1 MNRLSDLG
9 PVEDEVAASDADAGE
24 GEDGDVELNKLEAGK
39 GNGTDAAEGFMGDFF
54 REVEGVQ
61 ANITLI
67 KRNVRSIQS
76 LSNELI
82 VGAAGEEANNQKT
95 AELDKLISETNK
107 VVSST
112 HKKLEEMAEENK
124 KADGKKSATPAEI
137 RIRNNMHGNLCKKF
151 TAVARA
157 YGDVQTAYQNSSRER
172 LARQCKVVRPDL
184 KDEEIDAIA
193 DQGDD
198 AVFRDAILEHD
209 LRDKARQALSYVEN
223 KHNDIVRLNNSIMEL
238 HQLFVDMSVL
248 VAQQGELIDQI
259 EDNCNMAAEYTSQ
272 GVKAIREAAVIQK
285 KSRKKLCWIV
295 ILLAVLVIIIVIV
308 FSVLGSVVKVF

>member
-9 PVEDEVAASDADAGE
+9 PADEDAAVDPDAAE
-24 GEDGDVELNKLEAGK
+24 GEDAQLNKVEAGEA
-39 GNGTDAAEGFMGDFF
+39 NTSQDAAEGFMGDFF

-61 ANITLI
+61 ANITLV

-82 VGAAGEEANNQKT
+82 VGAAGEEASSQKSK
-95 AELDKLISETNK
+95 ELDQLIQETNK
-107 VVSST
+107 VVT
-112 HKKLEEMAEENK
+112 ATRTKLQEMAEENK
-124 KADGKKSATPAEI
+124 KADGKKNATPAEI

-184 KDEEIDAIA
+184 KDEEIEAIV

-223 KHNDIVRLNNSIMEL
+223 KHNDIVKLNNSIMQL

-285 KSRKKLCWIV
+285 KSRKKLCCIV
-295 ILLAVLVIIIVIV
+295 ILLAVLVIIIVVV
-308 FSVLGSVVKVF
+308 FSVLGKFFF

>member
-1 MNRLSDLG
+1 MNRLDDLG
-9 PVEDEVAASDADAGE
+9 PADDAAGGE
-24 GEDGDVELNKLEAGK
+24 GTGEGTEVELDELEAGR
-39 GNGTDAAEGFMGDFF
+39 NTSADAAEGFMGDFF

-67 KRNVRSIQS
+67 KRNVKSIQS

-82 VGAAGEEANNQKT
+82 VGSAGEEANSKKT
-95 AELDKLISETNK
+95 AELDQLISETNK
-107 VVSST
+107 VVSAT

-124 KADGKKSATPAEI
+124 KADGKKNATPAEL
-137 RIRNNMHGNLCKKF
+137 RIRRNMHGNLCKKF

-184 KDEEIDAIA
+184 KEEEIEAIV
-193 DQGDD
+193 DQGDA

-209 LRDKARQALSYVEN
+209 LRDKARQALSYVET

-259 EDNCNMAAEYTSQ
+259 EDNCSMAAEYTSQ

-295 ILLAVLVIIIVIV
+295 ILLTVLVIIIVIIM
-308 FSVLGSVVKVF
+308 SVLSKFVF

>member
-1 MNRLSDLG
+1 MNRLSELK
-9 PVEDEVAASDADAGE
+9 PISEDDATGANAID
-24 GEDGDVELNKLEAGK
+24 GEDGDVELDSLESGK
-39 GNGTDAAEGFMGDFF
+39 RKGDTSVDAAEGFMGDFF
-54 REVEGVQ
+54 REVESVQ

-82 VGAAGEEANNQKT
+82 VGAAGDEKQNALNTQQ
-95 AELDKLISETNK
+95 LDQLITETNK
-107 VVSST
+107 VVSDT
-112 HKKLEEMAEENK
+112 HKRLEAMAEENK
-124 KADGKKSATPAEI
+124 KTDKNATPAEI

-184 KDEEIDAIA
+184 KDEEIEAIV
-193 DQGDD
+193 DKGDD

-209 LRDKARQALSYVEN
+209 LRDKAQQALSYVEN
-223 KHNDIVRLNNSIMEL
+223 KHNDIVKLNNSIMEL

-248 VAQQGELIDQI
+248 VAAQGELIDQI

-285 KSRKKLCWIV
+285 KSRKKLCCIVVLVVVVIV
-295 ILLAVLVIIIVIV
+295 IIVVL
-308 FSVLGSVVKVF
+308 FTVLGKFVF

>member
-1 MNRLSDLG
+1 MDRLAELDPISEDDAAG
-9 PVEDEVAASDADAGE
+9 ANAVDGEGQNVEASKLVETGDAGS
-24 GEDGDVELNKLEAGK
+24 
-39 GNGTDAAEGFMGDFF
+39 GFMGEFF
-54 REVEGVQ
+54 HQVERVQ
-61 ANITLI
+61 GNITLI

-82 VGAAGEEANNQKT
+82 VGAAGDEANARNSQ
-95 AELDKLISETNK
+95 ELDNLIEETNK
-107 VVSST
+107 VVT
-112 HKKLEEMAEENK
+112 DTRTALQKMAEENK
-124 KADGKKSATPAEI
+124 KTDKNATPAEI

-184 KDEEIDAIA
+184 KDDEIEAIVE
-193 DQGDD
+193 QGDD

-209 LRDKARQALSYVEN
+209 LRDKAQQALSYVEN
-223 KHNDIVRLNNSIMEL
+223 KHNDIVKLNNSIMEL

-285 KSRKKLCWIV
+285 KSRKKLCCIV
-295 ILLAVLVIIIVIV
+295 VLVAVVIVIIVIV
-308 FSVLGSVVKVF
+308 LTVLSRFVF

>member
-9 PVEDEVAASDADAGE
+9 PVDDDAPGE
-24 GEDGDVELNKLEAGK
+24 KAPGEEGDVELGDLEAGK
-39 GNGTDAAEGFMGDFF
+39 GNTSQDAAEGFMGDFF

-82 VGAAGEEANNQKT
+82 VGAAGEEANNRKT
-95 AELDKLISETNK
+95 AELDQLITETNK
-107 VVSST
+107 VVSAT

-124 KADGKKSATPAEI
+124 KADGKKNATPAEI

-172 LARQCKVVRPDL
+172 LARQCKVVRPEL
-184 KDEEIDAIA
+184 KDEEIEAIV

-223 KHNDIVRLNNSIMEL
+223 KHNDIVKLNNSIMEL

-248 VAQQGELIDQI
+248 VAAQGELIDQI

-295 ILLAVLVIIIVIV
+295 ILLTVLVIIIVIV
-308 FSVLGSVVKVF
+308 FSVLGTVVF

>member
-1 MNRLSDLG
+1 MNRLAELD
-9 PVEDEVAASDADAGE
+9 PITEDDAVGANGGGNDEEAE
-24 GEDGDVELNKLEAGK
+24 ILKVEAGK
-39 GNGTDAAEGFMGDFF
+39 GKKGDTSVDAAEGFMGEFF
-54 REVEGVQ
+54 REVESVQ

-82 VGAAGEEANNQKT
+82 VGAAGDEANARNAK
-95 AELDKLISETNK
+95 ELDMLITETNK
-107 VVSST
+107 VVSDT
-112 HKKLEEMAEENK
+112 RDKLENMAAENK
-124 KADGKKSATPAEI
+124 KTDKNATPAEI

-157 YGDVQTAYQNSSRER
+157 YGDVQTDYQNSSRER

-184 KDEEIDAIA
+184 KDEEIEAIV

-209 LRDKARQALSYVEN
+209 LRDKAKQALSYVEN
-223 KHNDIVRLNNSIMEL
+223 KHNDIVKLNNSIMQL

-295 ILLAVLVIIIVIV
+295 ILVAVVIIIIV
-308 FSVLGSVVKVF
+308 VVFTVLGKFVF

>member
-1 MNRLSDLG
+1 MNRLSELN
-9 PVEDEVAASDADAGE
+9 PVSDDDAVGAAAAD
-24 GEDGDVELNKLEAGK
+24 GEDGDVELSKLEAGK
-39 GNGTDAAEGFMGDFF
+39 GRKGDTSQDAAEGFMGDFF
-54 REVEGVQ
+54 REVEAVQ

-76 LSNELI
+76 ISNELI
-82 VGAAGEEANNQKT
+82 VGAAGEEANSRKT
-95 AELDKLISETNK
+95 QELDQLITETNK
-107 VVSST
+107 VVSET
-112 HKKLEEMAEENK
+112 HKKLEAMAQENK
-124 KADGKKSATPAEI
+124 KTDKNATPAEI

-172 LARQCKVVRPDL
+172 LARQCKVVRPEL
-184 KDEEIDAIA
+184 KDEEIEAIV

-209 LRDKARQALSYVEN
+209 LRDKAKQALSYVEN
-223 KHNDIVRLNNSIMEL
+223 KHNDIVKLNNSIMEL

-295 ILLAVLVIIIVIV
+295 ILIAVVVIILVV
-308 FSVLGSVVKVF
+308 TFSVLGKFFL

>member
-9 PVEDEVAASDADAGE
+9 PAEDDAVAPDAAGGEGGEADAA
-24 GEDGDVELNKLEAGK
+24 LLEAGQ
-39 GNGTDAAEGFMGDFF
+39 GNTSQDAAEGFMGDFF

-61 ANITLI
+61 ASITLI

-82 VGAAGEEANNQKT
+82 VGAAGEEANSKKT
-95 AELDKLISETNK
+95 QELDHLISETND
-107 VVSST
+107 VVRKT
-112 HKKLEEMAEENK
+112 REKLQNMAEENK
-124 KADGKKSATPAEI
+124 KADGKKNATPAEL

-184 KDEEIDAIA
+184 KDEEIEAIV

-223 KHNDIVRLNNSIMEL
+223 KHNDIVKLNNSIMEL

-259 EDNCNMAAEYTSQ
+259 EDNCSMAAEYTSQ

-295 ILLAVLVIIIVIV
+295 ILLTVLVIIIVIIM
-308 FSVLGSVVKVF
+308 SVLSKFVF

>member
-9 PVEDEVAASDADAGE
+9 PVDDDTTAAGAAAE
-24 GEDGDVELNKLEAGK
+24 GEDGDVELEKLEAGK
-39 GNGTDAAEGFMGDFF
+39 GNTSADAAEGFMGDFF

-82 VGAAGEEANNQKT
+82 VGAAGEEANNKKT
-95 AELDKLISETNK
+95 AELDQLISETNK

-184 KDEEIDAIA
+184 KDEEIEAIV

-223 KHNDIVRLNNSIMEL
+223 KHNDIVKLNNSIMEL

-295 ILLAVLVIIIVIV
+295 ILLAVLVIIIVIT
-308 FSVLGSVVKVF
+308 FSVLGKFIF

>member
-1 MNRLSDLG
+1 MNRLSELN
-9 PVEDEVAASDADAGE
+9 PVSEDDEVGANAVDGE
-24 GEDGDVELNKLEAGK
+24 NGDVELSAMENGK
-39 GNGTDAAEGFMGDFF
+39 AKKGGDSVDAAEGFMGDFF
-54 REVEGVQ
+54 REVESVQ

-82 VGAAGEEANNQKT
+82 VGAAGEEANNRKT
-95 AELDKLISETNK
+95 AELDQLITETNK
-107 VVSST
+107 VVSET
-112 HKKLEEMAEENK
+112 HKKLETMADENK
-124 KADGKKSATPAEI
+124 KTDKKATPAEI

-151 TAVARA
+151 TAVARQ

-184 KDEEIDAIA
+184 KDEEIEAIV

-209 LRDKARQALSYVEN
+209 LRDKAKQALSYVEN
-223 KHNDIVRLNNSIMEL
+223 KHNDIVKLNNSIMEL

-285 KSRKKLCWIV
+285 KSRRKLCWIV
-295 ILLAVLVIIIVIV
+295 ILIIIVIV
-308 FSVLGSVVKVF
+308 IIVVIFTVLGKFVF